1 MFILTLFL
9 IGAGLLECKRSRAAA
24 SSLGRQGRIDFLKAA
39 GQASTVGAELLR
51 GVPTTHHRV
60 LVGFSRLPVV
70 VPARL
75 RAGASRQAALLKR
88 ISGQSAP
95 DRRVD
100 RRKRPRAPLSGA
112 GTALLP
118 ERTHELVGQRLT
130 VRLRHRA
137 SQRRHRP
144 PKSPI

>member
-88 ISGQSAP
+88 ISGQSSLPIDVWIDAS
-95 DRRVD
+95 DLVRRYRV
-100 RRKRPRAPLSGA
+100 RVPLCFQS
-112 GTALLP
+112 
-118 ERTHELVGQRLT
+118 ERT
-130 VRLRHRA
+130 
-137 SQRRHRP
+137 S
-144 PKSPI
+144 